1 MSGVVSDSLLT
12 RLRTGNLRADFP
24 IFQTDGQDN
33 GLVYLDSGASAQK
46 PQVVLDAVNNLYAN
60 SYANIHRGVYKLSED
75 ATKLYEGARET
86 VRSFL
91 NARHRKEIIFVRG
104 TTEAINLLA
113 NTIGR
118 DRLGKG
124 DEVLITHMEHHSNIV
139 PWQLLCQSSG
149 AILKVVPI
157 NEAGELDMDAFAE
170 MIGPKTK
177 MVSVAHVSNALGTI
191 NPVKE
196 IVALAHEKGIPV
208 ILDGAQAV
216 PHMPV
221 DVQDLDCDFYVFSGH
236 KLYGPTGIGVLYGK
250 AELLEHMPP
259 YEGGGDMIESVTF
272 EKTTY
277 APLPARFEAGTPNI
291 AGAVGLG
298 AAIDYVLSIGF
309 ETIEA
314 HSAELHRYGNDLLA
328 GIPGLRQIGTAKNKA
343 TLFSFVLEG
352 IHPHDVGTFLAEENV
367 ALRTGHHC
375 AQPVM
380 ERFQVPA
387 TTRASLGIYNT
398 KADLDA
404 LVVAIGK
411 LRKFFGK

>member
-1 MSGVVSDSLLT
+1 MSGVVSDSLLA
-12 RLRTGNLRADFP
+12 RLRTGSLRSDFP
-24 IFQTDGQDN
+24 IFQTDGRDN

-46 PQVVLDAVNNLYAN
+46 PQVVLDAVNDLYAN
-60 SYANIHRGVYKLSED
+60 SYANIHRGVYQLSVE
-75 ATKLYEGARET
+75 ATRRYEGARDT
-86 VRSFL
+86 VRRFL

-104 TTEAINLLA
+104 TTEAINLLS

-118 DRLGKG
+118 DRLGQG

-139 PWQLLCQSSG
+139 PWQLLCKSSG
-149 AILKVVPI
+149 ATLKVVPI
-157 NEAGELDMDAFAE
+157 NDEGELDMDA
-170 MIGPKTK
+170 MVGLMGSRTK
-177 MVSVAHVSNALGTI
+177 MISVAHVSNALGTI
-191 NPVKE
+191 NPVKK
-196 IVALAHEKGIPV
+196 IVALAHEQGIPV

-216 PHMPV
+216 PHLPV

-250 AELLEHMPP
+250 AELLERMPP

-272 EKTTY
+272 EETTY

-298 AAIDYVLSIGF
+298 AAIDYVTGIGF

-343 TLFSFVLEG
+343 TMFGFVLDG
-352 IHPHDVGTFLAEENV
+352 IHPHDVGTFLAEERV
-367 ALRTGHHC
+367 AVRTGHHC

-404 LVVAIGK
+404 LVEAIGK

>member
-1 MSGVVSDSLLT
+1 MSGVVSESILT
-12 RLRTGNLRADFP
+12 HLRTGKVRNDFP

-46 PQVVLDAVNNLYAN
+46 PQVVLDAVNDLYAT

-75 ATKLYEGARET
+75 ATRKYENSRET
-86 VRSFL
+86 VRQFI
-91 NARHRKEIIFVRG
+91 NAKHRKEIIFVRG
-104 TTEAINLLA
+104 TTEAINLLS

-118 DRLGKG
+118 QRLGRG
-124 DEVLITHMEHHSNIV
+124 DEILITHMEHHSNIV
-139 PWQLLCQSSG
+139 PWQLLCQSTG
-149 AILKVVPI
+149 ATLKVVPI
-157 NEAGELDMDAFAE
+157 NDSGELDMDAFDKL
-170 MIGPKTK
+170 ISSQTK

-191 NPVKE
+191 NPAKE
-196 IVALAHEKGIPV
+196 IVAMAHAKGIPV

-216 PHMPV
+216 PHMSV

-236 KLYGPTGIGVLYGK
+236 KLYGPTGVGVVYGK
-250 AELLEHMPP
+250 ADLLEEMPP

-298 AAIDYVLSIGF
+298 AAIDYVQAIGF

-314 HSAELHRYGNDLLA
+314 HAAELFAYGNDLLA
-328 GIPGLRQIGTAKNKA
+328 EIPGLRQIGTAKNKA
-343 TLFSFVLEG
+343 SLFSFVLDG

-367 ALRTGHHC
+367 AVRTGHHC

-387 TTRASLGIYNT
+387 TTRASLGLYNT
-398 KADLDA
+398 KADMDA
-404 LVVAIGK
+404 LVAAIGK

>member
-1 MSGVVSDSLLT
+1 MSGTLSESLLE
-12 RLRTGNLRADFP
+12 RLRSGALRTDFP

-46 PQVVLDAVNNLYAN
+46 PQVVLDAVSDFYGAA
-60 SYANIHRGVYKLSED
+60 YANIHRGVYYLSEE
-75 ATKLYEGARET
+75 ATRRYEGSRKT
-86 VRSFL
+86 VKNFI
-91 NARHRKEIIFVRG
+91 NARSSKEIIFVRG

-113 NTIGR
+113 STIGR
-118 DRLGKG
+118 QRLGQG
-124 DEVLITHMEHHSNIV
+124 DEVLITHLEHHSNIV
-139 PWQLLCQSSG
+139 PWQLLCQSTG
-149 AILKVVPI
+149 AVLKVVPI
-157 NEAGELDMDAFAE
+157 TDDGEVDMVAFAQLLGE
-170 MIGPKTK
+170 RTK
-177 MVSVAHVSNALGTI
+177 LVSVAHVSNALGTI

-196 IVALAHEKGIPV
+196 IVSMAHALNVPV

-216 PHMPV
+216 PHLAV

-236 KLYGPTGIGVLYGK
+236 KIYGPTGIGVLYGK
-250 AELLEHMPP
+250 AELLENMPP

-291 AGAVGLG
+291 AGAIGLG
-298 AAIDYVLSIGF
+298 AAIQYVQSIGF
-309 ETIEA
+309 EAIEA
-314 HSAELHRYGNDLLA
+314 HAAQLQAYGDELLGA
-328 GIPGLRQIGTAKNKA
+328 IPGLRQIGTAKNKA
-343 TLFSFVLEG
+343 TLFSFVLDG
-352 IHPHDVGTFLAEENV
+352 IHPHDVGTFLGAEKV
-367 ALRTGHHC
+367 AVRTGHHC

-398 KADLDA
+398 TADLDA
-404 LVVAIGK
+404 LGAAIGK